1 MSKCRMLRNR
11 CSRVRA
17 PHGTLPVDLYAYAR
31 ETPGPSDNPRPIES
45 DRARIR
51 VTDDWPEVPPI
62 TEVELR
68 VIEAH
73 FAEVLDEL
81 FGPLP

>member
-1 MSKCRMLRNR
+1 MLRGR

-17 PHGTLPVDLYAYAR
+17 IPGTLPADLYAYAR
-31 ETPGPSDNPRPIES
+31 ETPGPSDNPRPIEP
-45 DRARIR
+45 DRARIH

-62 TEVELR
+62 TEAELR

>member
-1 MSKCRMLRNR
+1 MLRDR
-11 CSRVRA
+11 CSRARA
-17 PHGTLPVDLYAYAR
+17 IRGTLPADLYAYAR
-31 ETPGPSDNPRPIES
+31 HTPRPSDNPRPIES
-45 DRARIR
+45 ERARIH
-51 VTDDWPEVPPI
+51 VTDDWPEVLPL
-62 TEVELR
+62 TEAELR

>member
-1 MSKCRMLRNR
+1 MP
-11 CSRVRA
+11 A
-17 PHGTLPVDLYAYAR
+17 DLYAYAR
-31 ETPGPSDNPRPIES
+31 ETARPSHNPRIIES
-45 DRARIR
+45 ERARIR
-51 VTDDWPEVPPI
+51 VTDDWPERLPI
-62 TEVELR
+62 TEAELR

>member
-1 MSKCRMLRNR
+1 MSNR
-11 CSRVRA
+11 STVRHPNCSA
-17 PHGTLPVDLYAYAR
+17 IATAGTLPADLYAYAR
-31 ETPGPSDNPRPIES
+31 EASPPSDNPRPIES
-45 DRARIR
+45 ARARIR
-51 VTDDWPEVPPI
+51 VTDDWPQVLPI

>member
-1 MSKCRMLRNR
+1 M
-11 CSRVRA
+11 RA
-17 PHGTLPVDLYAYAR
+17 IPGTLPADLYAYAR
-31 ETPGPSDNPRPIES
+31 EAPRPCDNPRPIES
-45 DRARIR
+45 ERARIR
-51 VTDDWPEVPPI
+51 VTDDWPEALPI
-62 TEVELR
+62 TEAELR

>member
-1 MSKCRMLRNR
+1 MPKCRIQGR

-17 PHGTLPVDLYAYAR
+17 IPGTLPADLYAYAR
-31 ETPGPSDNPRPIES
+31 EAPGPCDNPRPIES
-45 DRARIR
+45 ERARIL
-51 VTDDWPEVPPI
+51 VTDDWPKVLPI
-62 TEVELR
+62 TEAELR

>member
-1 MSKCRMLRNR
+1 
-11 CSRVRA
+11 
-17 PHGTLPVDLYAYAR
+17 
-31 ETPGPSDNPRPIES
+31 
-45 DRARIR
+45 
-51 VTDDWPEVPPI
+51 VTDDWPEALPI
-62 TEVELR
+62 AEAELR